1 MYGSV
6 KVRRNII
13 QHIHSYVIQST
24 LRFHSNTFLLRTRK
38 LIDVNSRLAIT
49 WIIVFFPIN
58 PNNLVKVLQTHL
70 SILNR
75 LVYFSKQF
83 EFNQCS
89 QQAHEIAFNQYS
101 NKYSKLN
108 TSTTVVI
115 WFCNWTLTI
124 LFDFFHVHQTDM
136 FRAFFFCYIFMPSI
150 FLYVFMAMP
159 TFWAGFYSFLR
170 LSIRNASIDFQIVT
184 TQYSKCD

>member
-1 MYGSV
+1 MYDTKKSTQQSMYGSV

-115 WFCNWTLTI
+115 SFCNWSLTI
-124 LFDFFHVHQTDM
+124 LFDFFHFVHQTDM
-136 FRAFFFCYIFMPSI
+136 FRAFFSGI
-150 FLYVFMAMP
+150 FLCLVFFCM
-159 TFWAGFYSFLR
+159 FLWQC
-170 LSIRNASIDFQIVT
+170 LHSKPNSILF
-184 TQYSKCD
+184 